1 MATSTKIWITPEN
14 TGVFCTANLSLA
26 SARKVSEVL
35 QHDMENHHIYLNE
48 IQFHDHIVH
57 FMLTIWALGA
67 SPETIQLQYEREV
80 KRQRPAYPR
89 DEKVVAS
96 FSDKDEFMKYMFQE
110 EHYSNYL
117 AFFQREIAAKGVP
130 AVMKDYLFGGDKLA
144 ESLLSRMFAGLVHP
158 IIHLGFGIE
167 FQQPAIIAQA
177 LAQASVHQDYLS
189 DQFFDL
195 ASTAAAASSYSAK
208 SLMQIMKEMRADET
222 VRNAS
227 RHGDT
232 DVFEDGIL
240 KRASETIIHHCSK
253 WSVPEDKIPE
263 RLAEMINTAIYWT
276 ATAQNPEKKLKLDF
290 FFIHTVNLSIF
301 FKAFMELPYIETP
314 VKSRLLEMKGRMD
327 LLIWASRKMPEPQ
340 VDDILNY
347 PIHLGWP
354 EVFSKSYLHPSDDG
368 HLAKF
373 VRTVAFAEKLSHSYE
388 TKLDSDIFPVSGD
401 MWLKIGNMAVD
412 TAGVIFSDIWVRG
425 AGFAEPWAK
434 FGPRR

>member
-1 MATSTKIWITPEN
+1 MIWKTTISISMRFSFTVNFQSFPITAAAVIN
-14 TGVFCTANLSLA
+14 GQ
-26 SARKVSEVL
+26 K
-35 QHDMENHHIYLNE
+35 
-48 IQFHDHIVH
+48 DHIVH

-263 RLAEMINTAIYWT
+263 RLAEMINTASMSLRT
-276 ATAQNPEKKLKLDF
+276 LVQTQ
-290 FFIHTVNLSIF
+290 TSLSDTSTQSIG
-301 FKAFMELPYIETP
+301 PPRPRT
-314 VKSRLLEMKGRMD
+314 
-327 LLIWASRKMPEPQ
+327 RKR
-340 VDDILNY
+340 
-347 PIHLGWP
+347 
-354 EVFSKSYLHPSDDG
+354 S
-368 HLAKF
+368 
-373 VRTVAFAEKLSHSYE
+373 
-388 TKLDSDIFPVSGD
+388 
-401 MWLKIGNMAVD
+401 
-412 TAGVIFSDIWVRG
+412 
-425 AGFAEPWAK
+425 
-434 FGPRR
+434 